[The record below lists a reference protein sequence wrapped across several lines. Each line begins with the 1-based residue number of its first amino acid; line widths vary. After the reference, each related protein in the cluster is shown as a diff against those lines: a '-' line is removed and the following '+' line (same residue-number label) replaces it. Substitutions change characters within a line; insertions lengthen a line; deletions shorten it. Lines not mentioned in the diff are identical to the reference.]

1 MPADAAPDRRDL
13 IAASFLQSQR
23 PLLLL
28 GGDGVVAAASAGTGA
43 LLACAAETLA
53 GRSLADFM
61 VPGDALG
68 ACHDDAPC
76 GASGLVQVQ
85 LRTAH
90 GELVPAEIRC
100 SRFEAGGDRHCLLF
114 LHDLRQREHED
125 ELRAVRL
132 AKLSLL
138 NQVSEAL
145 YGADLSLEQ
154 ILQAVLICV
163 TAGEGLRFNR
173 AFLLLVDDATAE
185 LKGELA
191 IGPGDAEEASRIWS
205 DLAAGERADLFAMM
219 TSYDRSVKQTDTAVN
234 AVVARM
240 AVPLAEGENLLVR
253 AMNRRQAVRADAGT
267 PGPGVESVLG
277 WLGCAEFAVAP
288 LTTRRGPLGVVIADN
303 AFSRT
308 PITDLDLEFLQMF
321 ANQSA
326 AAIENS
332 RLYRELER
340 RLIDLRKAHRKQR
353 EDQQTLMRMERLS
366 LMGETSA
373 VVAHELR
380 NPLVAIGGF
389 ARTLLRSLDRDDPNR
404 QFAGIIADEVAR
416 MERII
421 HDLLDF
427 IRPQKQTRESVVVDA
442 LVRETVGRHL
452 PRCEERAI
460 TVDWDLEAGD
470 AAVRCHPGEIQQ
482 VLENFLVNAMQ
493 AAGEGGFVTVATALL
508 EGGVRV
514 AVADNGPGFAPDLA
528 DKLFSPFFSTKP
540 TGSGL
545 GLTICAQIVKAHGGV
560 TEAANR
566 PGGGA
571 EFAFILPLPRDD
583 DEAGG
588 SAGGTTGNGL

>member
-1 MPADAAPDRRDL
+1 MAVDGISDRRDL
-13 IAASFLQSQR
+13 IAASFTQSLR
-23 PLLLL
+23 PLLVL
-28 GGDGVVAAASAGTGA
+28 GGDGRIAAASEGTGWLLGCPAAELAGTR
-43 LLACAAETLA
+43 LQ
-53 GRSLADFM
+53 DIV
-61 VPGDALG
+61 VPPDVLG
-68 ACHDDAPC
+68 ACRGDAPC
-76 GASGLVQVQ
+76 GASGLLQAQ
-85 LRTAH
+85 LRTR
-90 GELVPAEIRC
+90 GGDLVPVEMRC
-100 SRFEAGGDRHCLLF
+100 SRFEAGGGRHCLIF
-114 LHDLRQREHED
+114 LADLRQREHED

-145 YGADLSLEQ
+145 YGANLSLEQ

-173 AFLLLVDDATAE
+173 AFLLLVDEGAE
-185 LKGELA
+185 VLKGELA
-191 IGPGDAEEASRIWS
+191 IGPGDRDEAWRIWS
-205 DLAAGERADLFAMM
+205 DLAGERADLFDMM
-219 TSYDRSVKQTDTAVN
+219 TTYDRSVKQTDTAVN

-240 AVPLAEGENLLVR
+240 SVPLAETDHLLVR
-253 AMNRRQAVRADAGT
+253 AMNARQALRAAAGSPET
-267 PGPGVESVLG
+267 GVDTVLE
-277 WLGCAEFAVAP
+277 WLGCREFAVAP
-288 LTTRRGPLGVVIADN
+288 LTTRRGPLGVIIADN
-303 AFSRT
+303 AFSHT
-308 PITDLDLEFLQMF
+308 AVTDLDLEFLQMF

-340 RLIDLRKAHRKQR
+340 RLIDLRKAHQKQR
-353 EDQQTLMRMERLS
+353 EDQETLMRMERLS
-366 LMGETSA
+366 VMGETSA

-389 ARTLLRSLDRDDPNR
+389 ARALVRAMGADDPNR
-404 QFAGIIADEVAR
+404 QYAAIITDEVAR

-427 IRPQKQTRESVVVDA
+427 IRPQKQTRETVVVDD
-442 LVRETVGRHL
+442 LVRDTVGHFLKRL
-452 PRCEERAI
+452 EEKAI
-460 TVDWDLEAGD
+460 TLDWDLEAEG
-470 AAVRCHPGEIQQ
+470 AAVRCHPGEIRQ
-482 VLENFLVNAMQ
+482 VLENYLVNAMQ
-493 AAGEGGFVTVATALL
+493 AAGDGGFVTVSTQALA
-508 EGGVRV
+508 GGVRV
-514 AVADNGPGFAPDLA
+514 AVADNGPGFAEDLA

-583 DEAGG
+583 EEAGPG
-588 SAGGTTGNGL
+588 AGVTTGNGL

>member
-1 MPADAAPDRRDL
+1 MAADGKLDRRDL
-13 IAASFLQSQR
+13 IAASFFQSLR
-23 PLLLL
+23 PLIVL
-28 GGDGVVAAASAGTGA
+28 GGDGTIVAASDGAGW
-43 LLACAAETLA
+43 LLGCAPADLA
-53 GRSLADFM
+53 RRALADIV
-61 VPGDALG
+61 VPADVLGNCRGDQ
-68 ACHDDAPC
+68 PC

-85 LRTAH
+85 MRTQ
-90 GELVPAEIRC
+90 GGDLVPVEIRC
-100 SRFEAGGDRHCLLF
+100 SRFEAGGRRHCLLF
-114 LHDLRQREHED
+114 LADLRQREHED
-125 ELRAVRL
+125 EVRAVRL

-145 YGADLSLEQ
+145 YGANLSLEQ

-173 AFLLLVDDATAE
+173 AFLLLANEGGGV
-185 LKGELA
+185 LRGELA
-191 IGPGDAEEASRIWS
+191 IGPSDAGEASRIWN
-205 DLAAGERADLFAMM
+205 DLAGERLDLFAMM
-219 TSYDRSVKQTDTAVN
+219 TTYDRSVKQTDTAVN
-234 AVVARM
+234 AIVGRM
-240 AVPLAEGENLLVR
+240 SVPLADLDHLLVR
-253 AMNRRQAVRADAGT
+253 TMHSRQAVRAGVNT
-267 PGPGVESVLG
+267 PGPGVDAVLG
-277 WLGCAEFAVAP
+277 WLDCAEFAVAP
-288 LTTRRGPLGVVIADN
+288 LTTRRGPLGVIIADN
-303 AFSRT
+303 AFSRS

-340 RLIDLRKAHRKQR
+340 RLIDLRKAHQKQR
-353 EDQQTLMRMERLS
+353 EDQETLMRMERLS
-366 LMGETSA
+366 VMGETSA

-389 ARTLLRSLDRDDPNR
+389 ARALLRALPEDDPNR
-404 QFAGIIADEVAR
+404 QYASIITDESAR

-427 IRPQKQTRESVVVDA
+427 IRPQKQTRSAVVMDD
-442 LVRETVGRHL
+442 LVRETVSRYL
-452 PRCEERAI
+452 ARLEEKAI
-460 TVDWDLEAGD
+460 TLDWDLQADELP
-470 AAVRCHPGEIQQ
+470 VRCNPGEIQQ
-482 VLENFLVNAMQ
+482 ILENYLVNAMQ
-493 AAGEGGFVTVATALL
+493 AGGDGGFITVATRTL

-514 AVADNGPGFAPDLA
+514 AVLDNGPGFAPDLA

-571 EFAFILPLPRDD
+571 EFAFILPFPRDD
-583 DEAGG
+583 DDAGN
-588 SAGGTTGNGL
+588 AGVTTGDGLS